1 MSTTTEQAVQV
12 PEAEI
17 QRRRKK
23 DEAEFKA
30 AIELNR
36 IDELMTLAPQ
46 FLPVFANGFDF
57 SSNGQP
63 SRPGE
68 ENHFDRAAKLCFQQA
83 EAFLKEKRARIAAAN
98 AQQMLEKEATNA

>member
-1 MSTTTEQAVQV
+1 MSTVTEQAVQV

-17 QRRRKK
+17 QLRRKK

-68 ENHFDRAAKLCFQQA
+68 ENHFDRAARLCFMQA
-83 EAFLKEKRARIAAAN
+83 EAFLREKQARIAATN
-98 AQQMLEKEATNA
+98 AAVMLEKEARHA